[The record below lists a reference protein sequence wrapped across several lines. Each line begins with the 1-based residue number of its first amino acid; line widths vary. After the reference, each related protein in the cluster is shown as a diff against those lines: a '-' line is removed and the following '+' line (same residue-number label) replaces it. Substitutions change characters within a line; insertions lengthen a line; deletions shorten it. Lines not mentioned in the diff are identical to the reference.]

1 MEILPLD
8 IHRFKSKK
16 GASVSEEFALFN
28 WSSVGY
34 MRSTKTPKGM
44 KDALKATAPLSKHY
58 KQKAKRT
65 VSFPKIGQTAIQNKI
80 NYQDIRAKTCNDKNS
95 KI

>member
-1 MEILPLD
+1 MYTPYEVRQGTPPSRKGKLTISKSSRLSLILVETVPLD

-34 MRSTKTPKGM
+34 IRSTIW
-44 KDALKATAPLSKHY
+44 SK
-58 KQKAKRT
+58 
-65 VSFPKIGQTAIQNKI
+65 
-80 NYQDIRAKTCNDKNS
+80 
-95 KI
+95 